1 MMCGICGILSLDGSE
16 PPAVVDA
23 MNAAQIHRG
32 PDDHGTFLDGPLA
45 FGMRR
50 LSIIGLDNGHQPIF
64 NEDRSVAVV
73 VNGEIYNYRE
83 LRTELEGRGHRFSTA
98 SDIEVAVH
106 LYEEVGED
114 FIHRLRGMFGLALWD
129 RKKRCLLIG
138 RDRPGKKPIYYAVA
152 DGQLLFASEIKA
164 LHASGLV
171 PKELDPTALRSY
183 LSYGFVV
190 GDGSL
195 FQHVK
200 RLPAGSLLRVRE
212 GKLDLER
219 YWDLPGT
226 EGAVEAPTTDLDHAA
241 AHLQGLLEEA
251 VSKRLMSEVPLGA
264 FLSGGVDSSAIVAVM
279 RRHFEHPLQTFTV
292 GFADTRLDELD
303 YARQV
308 AERFGTHHHEL
319 VLQGVNLA
327 LLRQINWYYD
337 EPAGD
342 PATLP
347 TFCLSKFARQ
357 HITVAL
363 TGEGGDEI
371 FAGYPHHRHCHRL
384 GQLETRLPGLRF
396 AARALGLAE
405 PLLPARLGKALWL
418 AGLAQEER
426 YRGWTAAFT
435 DAEMRRLLRPAARQA
450 SPISSL
456 SAPLRALHERVPDLD
471 SLARLLYVDSRNV
484 LADQLLLKVDKMGM
498 AASLEARCPLLDQ
511 EFVEYGATLPSSM
524 KLSPQGG
531 KRVFRKALRGL
542 IPDDILD
549 RKKQGFEVPLDT
561 WFARDLAVLVE
572 RALLDPQAA
581 LGRYLEPGAVAA
593 MWKRYHRQPNSRR
606 GLQIWRLINLAVW
619 HEMHW
624 PEGLFSAL
632 GAEDEDPEEAMATLF
647 VERHANSPQ
656 SSTSAGAA
664 RAKKEIEVAVGEPL

>member
-1 MMCGICGILSLDGSE
+1 MCGICGILSLDGTKA
-16 PPAVVDA
+16 PDVVEA
-23 MNAAQIHRG
+23 MNAAQVHRG
-32 PDDHGTFLDGPLA
+32 PDDEGAFFDGPLA

-50 LSIIGLDNGHQPIF
+50 LSIIGLENGHQPIF

-83 LRTELEGRGHRFSTA
+83 LRDELEGRGHRFSTK

-106 LYEEVGED
+106 LYEEVGAD

-129 RKKRCLLIG
+129 RKAGRLLIA
-138 RDRPGKKPIYYAVA
+138 RDRPGKKPIYYAVV
-152 DGQLLFASEIKA
+152 GGNLIFASEIKA

-171 PKELDPTALRSY
+171 PKELNTTALRSY

-195 FQHVK
+195 FKHVK
-200 RLPAGSLLRVRE
+200 RLPAGYFLRVSDGE
-212 GKLDLER
+212 IDLER
-219 YWDLPGT
+219 YWDLPGI
-226 EGAVEAPTTDLDHAA
+226 EGEVDPPTTDLDIAA
-241 AHLQGLLEEA
+241 AHLKGLLEKA

-279 RRHFEHPLQTFTV
+279 RRHFDHPLQTFTV
-292 GFADTRLDELD
+292 GFADARLDELD

-308 AERFGTHHHEL
+308 AEGFGTHHHEL
-319 VLQGVNLA
+319 ILQGANLA
-327 LLRQINWYYD
+327 LLRQINWFYD

-371 FAGYPHHRHCHRL
+371 FAGYPHHRHCRRL
-384 GQLETRLPGLRF
+384 GELEARLPGLRF
-396 AARALGLAE
+396 AARALGMAE
-405 PLLPARLGKALWL
+405 PLLPARVGKALWL
-418 AGLAQEER
+418 AGMSPEER

-435 DAEMRRLLRPAARQA
+435 DTEIHRLLRPTARKA
-450 SPISSL
+450 SPISTL
-456 SAPLRALHERVPDLD
+456 STPLAALHERVQDLD

-511 EFVEYGATLPSSM
+511 EFVEYGTSLPTSM
-524 KLSPQGG
+524 KQSPEGS

-561 WFARDLAVLVE
+561 WFERDLRTLVE
-572 RALLDPQAA
+572 KALLDPRAA
-581 LGRYLEPGAVAA
+581 LARHLQPGAVAS
-593 MWKRYHRQPNSRR
+593 MWQRYRKEPNSRR
-606 GLQIWRLINLAVW
+606 GLQLWRLVNLAVW

-624 PEGLFSAL
+624 PEGLFAAL
-632 GAEDEDPEEAMATLF
+632 GAEDEDPEVAMATLF
-647 VERHANSPQ
+647 VERRTT
-656 SSTSAGAA
+656 STSTSTKAS
-664 RAKKEIEVAVGEPL
+664 